1 MPEAHLDVLALYAA
15 LDTER
20 KTRDISW
27 RQVAKEAGVSPSTF
41 TRMTQEKRPDVDSF
55 AALVSCLGVPADEF
69 LVAPRKRAPSDP
81 FAQIAVLLRAP
92 RELSEDSA
100 RYLDDVIRSTYADA
114 EVARAKQAPAPINQ
128 HGPERNASRTG
139 KAPR

>member
-27 RQVAKEAGVSPSTF
+27 RQMAKEAGVSPSTL

-55 AALVSCLGVPADEF
+55 AALVSWLGVPADEF
-69 LVAPRKRAPSDP
+69 LVAPRKRAPSNP
-81 FAQIAVLLRAP
+81 FAHIAVLLRAP

-100 RYLDDVIRSTYADA
+100 RHLDNVIRSTYATLKKL
-114 EVARAKQAPAPINQ
+114 ERTQTAPISH
-128 HGPERNASRTG
+128 HGPERNAPRAG
-139 KAPR
+139 KAHR